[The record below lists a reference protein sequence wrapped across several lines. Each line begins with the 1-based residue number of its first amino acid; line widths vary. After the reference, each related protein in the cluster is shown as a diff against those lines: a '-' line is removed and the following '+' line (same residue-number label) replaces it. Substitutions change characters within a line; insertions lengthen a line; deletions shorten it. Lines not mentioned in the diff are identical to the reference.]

1 MALTSPAIVDG
12 WVCAPYD
19 GPDEALVEI
28 VTGQAAAAAYLDW
41 VDDTRVAKVRP
52 AALGLNPGQ
61 PVTLALHVNGAP
73 VWSGRLG

>member
-1 MALTSPAIVDG
+1 MPLTSPTLVDG
-12 WVCAPYD
+12 WVCVPYD
-19 GPDEALVEI
+19 GDDTSLVEI

-61 PVTLALHVNGAP
+61 PVTLALHVNGAQA
-73 VWSGRLG
+73 WSGRLG